1 MSSKNASKLQQ
12 EEPVKKT
19 PPTASGKDCN
29 ENEIDALFSS
39 FNRPSNSTVSKKKG
53 KGKQKGLEQKRR
65 KIVKEGADAED
76 NFNFSDS
83 RGLKTSGRKYIDG
96 LPVYTADELGIGKGG
111 DTKLCPFD
119 CDCCF

>member
-1 MSSKNASKLQQ
+1 MSVKGATRPSFKKQSVLIESCLNVLYPHFVMSSKNASKLQQ
-12 EEPVKKT
+12 EEPVKNT

-65 KIVKEGADAED
+65 KIVKEGC
-76 NFNFSDS
+76 SYS
-83 RGLKTSGRKYIDG
+83 
-96 LPVYTADELGIGKGG
+96 LPESQPL
-111 DTKLCPFD
+111 
-119 CDCCF
+119 

>member
-53 KGKQKGLEQKRR
+53 KRKQKGLEQKRR
-65 KIVKEGADAED
+65 KIVKEGC
-76 NFNFSDS
+76 SYS
-83 RGLKTSGRKYIDG
+83 
-96 LPVYTADELGIGKGG
+96 LPESQPL
-111 DTKLCPFD
+111 
-119 CDCCF
+119 